1 MPVAQHLL
9 ASLVRSA
16 VGGFG
21 SLGAFLAVLC
31 YQVDTIV
38 PVTPGQPTPFERKPT
53 TLDLTFTAETHN
65 CDTPSG
71 PPSLALSPPA
81 TRDQSAS
88 PTNPLPPLASA
99 TLGDNGLSSRS
110 FSAVQSRA
118 GLRRTPVPKP
128 ARVGASATVTPRGA
142 ARSSARRPRRT
153 AWATSTSQGAAASL
167 RFGCAAT
174 ASGG

>member
-1 MPVAQHLL
+1 MAQHLL

-71 PPSLALSPPA
+71 PPSLALHPPHA
-81 TRDQSAS
+81 INLLHQRTPCRRW
-88 PTNPLPPLASA
+88 LPQRSA
-99 TLGDNGLSSRS
+99 TT
-110 FSAVQSRA
+110 AC
-118 GLRRTPVPKP
+118 
-128 ARVGASATVTPRGA
+128 
-142 ARSSARRPRRT
+142 RPD
-153 AWATSTSQGAAASL
+153 
-167 RFGCAAT
+167 RFGRAVPCGIAPYPGAETGTGGRIRDGHATGRGSLIGAAT
-174 ASGG
+174 AAYCVGNLNIPGCGGLPALRLRRYG